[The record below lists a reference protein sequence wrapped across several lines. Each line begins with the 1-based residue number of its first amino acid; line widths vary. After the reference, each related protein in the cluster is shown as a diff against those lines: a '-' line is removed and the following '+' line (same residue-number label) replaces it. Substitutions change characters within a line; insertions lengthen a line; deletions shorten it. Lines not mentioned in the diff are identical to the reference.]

1 MTAQRLA
8 TVVAGL
14 IPFVVALVAGGVAGV
29 SQWRSDG
36 RSDEDGFPPPKHVS
50 LCRYI
55 DRRLPMWTSAAGGPV
70 AVLQH
75 PGDRGEPKASTLVY
89 LDAAT
94 PPSSLVVD
102 MPSGIQAD
110 LWRFTA
116 EVVKRGDD
124 PAAADRPPPPGA
136 LAAATR
142 VQAYLDRCPTRARHP
157 DAARSP

>member
-1 MTAQRLA
+1 MTTQRLA
-8 TVVAGL
+8 TLVAGL

-36 RSDEDGFPPPKHVS
+36 RSDEDAFPPPKHVS

-55 DRRLPMWTSAAGGPV
+55 DQHLPTWTPAAGPV
-70 AVLQH
+70 AVLRH
-75 PGDRGEPKASTLVY
+75 PGDRGEPRASAVVY

-102 MPSGIQAD
+102 MPSAVQED
-110 LWRFTA
+110 LWLFTA
-116 EVVKRGDD
+116 EVVKRGDR
-124 PAAADRPPPPGA
+124 PAAADRPPPPGP

-142 VQAYLDRCPTRARHP
+142 VQAYLDRCPVRARHR